1 MIGNNKY
8 LWWIIIATGFVVCG
22 CNHHTLRQ
30 LYDVEEYVDSKP
42 DSALQVLSA
51 MDTAEVADGKCRA
64 MYAYLTSY
72 ARYKSYIEEEND
84 STISRAVDYFREH
97 NDKPRLM
104 KSLYFKGYTLL
115 MTQNYSGAIAALS
128 EGEKLAEELGDDFFA
143 GLCCRELAR
152 TFQDTFSENDFL
164 DYSNKALMHFQRG
177 HFDTHANYMLPMVC
191 LANSICKEPEYAE
204 ELYQSAIKTAK
215 ETQDTVLFSQ
225 ILRDYAI
232 LLVDLEKDKEA
243 LDLFHYVSD
252 SLGYPL
258 ESIALGYYARAFS
271 SVGETKKSSAVFLLA
286 DSLSQTEYDRYSVDY
301 QKYYSALR
309 LADTTAAFIALN
321 NMKDYSTGERFLST
335 NSQALIAQR
344 NYFQE
349 QEQIASLEQQL
360 TQQKLYTS
368 ILLFILLF
376 LLLAT
381 FSYIM
386 AKEYKRRK
394 EKIQQERDC
403 LMRKIDSLSVEHSKH
418 LKQSAKTGM
427 HFFNTITQVYWQNQ
441 PNKVVPELQHILE
454 GLLSDEKVKGQLIYT
469 LNETRNNLIIR
480 LSEQVPSLNSKE
492 ILLYCYLASHLEHN
506 TICSI
511 LGKNPGAVNAQI
523 YRLRKKID
531 SSSAIDKVEFLDV
544 IS

>member
-1 MIGNNKY
+1 MIGNNKF
-8 LWWIIIATGFVVCG
+8 LWWIIIATGFAVCG

-104 KSLYFKGYTLL
+104 KSIYFKGYSLF
-115 MTQNYSGAIAALS
+115 MTKQYRRAIAALS

-143 GLCCRELAR
+143 GLCCREMAR
-152 TFQDTFSENDFL
+152 TFQDTFSENDFFF
-164 DYSNKALMHFQRG
+164 YSNKALSFFQRG
-177 HFDTHANYMLPMVC
+177 HFETHANYMLPLVC
-191 LANSICKEPEYAE
+191 LANSLCAEAENAE
-204 ELYQSAIKTAK
+204 EVYQAALKKATEAKDAVLY
-215 ETQDTVLFSQ
+215 SQ
-225 ILRDYAI
+225 LLRDYAI
-232 LLVDLEKDKEA
+232 LLVDLKKDEEA
-243 LDLFHYVSD
+243 IDLFQYVTD
-252 SLGYPL
+252 SLDYPL
-258 ESIALGYYARAFS
+258 ESMALGFYARSLS
-271 SVGETKKSSAVFLLA
+271 SVGEFEKGSAIFHLA
-286 DSLSQTEYDRYSVDY
+286 DSLSQTDFDQYSINY
-301 QKYYSALR
+301 QKYISALN

-321 NMKDYSTGERFLST
+321 NMKAYSTGERYLST
-335 NSQALIAQR
+335 NGQALTAQR
-344 NYFQE
+344 DYYHE
-349 QEQIASLEQQL
+349 QEQIVSLEKKIA
-360 TQQKLYTS
+360 QQKLYTS

-381 FSYIM
+381 ISYIIVR
-386 AKEYKRRK
+386 AYKQRK
-394 EKIQQERDC
+394 EK
-403 LMRKIDSLSVEHSKH
+403 LMLEKEKLMQKIDSLSVEHSKH
-418 LKQSAKTGM
+418 LKQSAKAGM

-469 LNETRNNLIIR
+469 LNETRNDLIVR
-480 LSEQVPSLNSKE
+480 LGEQVPSLNTKE

-531 SSSAIDKVEFLDV
+531 SSNAIDTVEFLDV